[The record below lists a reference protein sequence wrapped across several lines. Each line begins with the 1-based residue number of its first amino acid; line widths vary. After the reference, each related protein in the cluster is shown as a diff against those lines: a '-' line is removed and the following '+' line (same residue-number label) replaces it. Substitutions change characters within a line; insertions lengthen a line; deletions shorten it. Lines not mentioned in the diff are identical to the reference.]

1 MWFIR
6 WLFTLLLLI
15 YAVIFA
21 ALNLDP
27 ITLRIPYLPLIDTQP
42 MSKAVV
48 VLLAVALGILI
59 WAVVSFLGSMQFRL
73 RIRQLERQNRDL
85 RLELA
90 NLRNKSILEDHSL
103 EGTDA
108 PVTKSDDSGALDLD
122 LPDEDGDDDV
132 FGDVTHVRNS
142 ER

>member
-1 MWFIR
+1 MWFVR

-27 ITLRIPYLPLIDTQP
+27 ITLRIPYLPLVDTQP

-48 VLLAVALGILI
+48 VLLSVALGIVI
-59 WAVVSFLGSMQFRL
+59 WAIISFVGSMQFRL
-73 RIRQLERQNRDL
+73 RIRQLERQNKDL
-85 RLELA
+85 KIELSS
-90 NLRNKSILEDHSL
+90 LRNKSILDDNSL
-103 EGTDA
+103 EGA
-108 PVTKSDDSGALDLD
+108 EVPVVKAEESGALDLPEFD
-122 LPDEDGDDDV
+122 VDDDV
-132 FGDVTHVRNS
+132 FGDVSHVRNS